1 MDERGIKLSVNFEG
15 KIALVTGASRGIGKE
30 IAIML
35 LKKGCKVIF
44 VSRSIE
50 NLKNVFL
57 ELDKYKKMYFP
68 IVGDVSKI
76 KEVEKI
82 FKETKNLFDNIN
94 YLVCNVGQSKSE
106 PPGHENYEEW
116 QRMFHLNFFSTTN
129 IIEKFKDDLAL
140 TKGSIVCISS
150 ICGQET
156 IPGAPI
162 TYSVAK
168 AALNAYVKG
177 IASPFGE
184 KNIRINA
191 IAPGNILFEN
201 STWDYKLKANKDT
214 VLKMLRDNV
223 PLKKF
228 GTPKDIAYLTSW
240 LLSKEASFV
249 TGSIFVCDGGQ
260 TRN

>member
-1 MDERGIKLSVNFEG
+1 MEIKVSSDFKG
-15 KIALVTGASRGIGKE
+15 KTALVTGASKGIGKE
-30 IAIML
+30 IAITL

-44 VSRSIE
+44 ISRSLK
-50 NLKNVFL
+50 NLKKVFL
-57 ELDKYKKMYFP
+57 ELDEFRNMCFP
-68 IVGDVSKI
+68 IVGDVSYLKD
-76 KEVEKI
+76 VENIYKKYKSI
-82 FKETKNLFDNIN
+82 FNTID
-94 YLVCNVGQSKSE
+94 YLVCNVGHSESKA
-106 PPGHENYEEW
+106 PGSENYEEW
-116 QRMFHLNFFSTTN
+116 QRMFHLNFFCTTN

-140 TKGSIVCISS
+140 SKGSIVCISS
-150 ICGQET
+150 ICGQEI

-168 AALNAYVKG
+168 SALNAYVKG
-177 IASPFGE
+177 IAVPFGK

-191 IAPGNILFEN
+191 IAPGNILFEK
-201 STWDYKLKANKDT
+201 SIWDYKLKSNKAS

-228 GTPKDIAYLTSW
+228 GNPKDIAYLTSW